1 MRKASQWTGT
11 EPLIQ
16 EDPYMLELVE
26 AEKDRQRRGLELI
39 ASENFCPRAP
49 LEVSGSCLINKY
61 SEGYPGQ
68 RYYGGTEIID
78 KVENLCRQR
87 ALELYDLDPA
97 QWGVN
102 CQPYSGSGANF
113 AVYNALL
120 KPHDRLMGHDLPD
133 GGHLTHG
140 FRTDKKKISASS
152 VYFESLPYRL
162 NPATGLIDMDMLEK
176 TAKLFRPHLIIA
188 GASAYS
194 RKIDYARFREIADM
208 NNSYLMTDMAHIA
221 GLVAAKLIPSPFEY
235 SDVVTTTTHKTL
247 RCPRLALI
255 FFRRGQKGV
264 NKKTGKPIMYN
275 YEEKINFS
283 VFPGLQGGPHNNNI
297 GGVAVGLKLANSPQ
311 FKEYQIQVLKNCNTM
326 AETLLS
332 KGYELVSG
340 GTDNHLV
347 LVDLKNKGVDGARVE
362 KVLEAMSITVNK
374 NSVPGDKSA
383 LNPGGLRLGTPALTS
398 RNFVEAD
405 FVKVIEYLD
414 QGVQI
419 AVEAKKQQTAQNKKK
434 LVDFYDFIKTDPATS
449 EKISTL
455 QKEIQTFARSFPI
468 PGFEEK

>member
-1 MRKASQWTGT
+1 MSTT
-11 EPLIQ
+11 
-16 EDPYMLELVE
+16 
-26 AEKDRQRRGLELI
+26 
-39 ASENFCPRAP
+39 C
-49 LEVSGSCLINKY
+49 
-61 SEGYPGQ
+61 
-68 RYYGGTEIID
+68 
-78 KVENLCRQR
+78 
-87 ALELYDLDPA
+87 
-97 QWGVN
+97 
-102 CQPYSGSGANF
+102 
-113 AVYNALL
+113 
-120 KPHDRLMGHDLPD
+120 
-133 GGHLTHG
+133 
-140 FRTDKKKISASS
+140 
-152 VYFESLPYRL
+152 
-162 NPATGLIDMDMLEK
+162 
-176 TAKLFRPHLIIA
+176 
-188 GASAYS
+188 
-194 RKIDYARFREIADM
+194 
-208 NNSYLMTDMAHIA
+208 SYILQTWS
-221 GLVAAKLIPSPFEY
+221 KRS
-235 SDVVTTTTHKTL
+235 
-247 RCPRLALI
+247 
-255 FFRRGQKGV
+255 
-264 NKKTGKPIMYN
+264 
-275 YEEKINFS
+275 EEKINFS

-297 GGVAVGLKLANSPQ
+297 GGVAVGLKLAKSPQ
-311 FKEYQIQVLKNCNTM
+311 FKEYQVQVLKNCNMM